1 MGFDHKRV
9 LEPYYSVIMNILCK
23 KKKRRKRRERRNEL
37 HELAVVVKD

>member
-9 LEPYYSVIMNILCK
+9 LEPYYSAIMNILCK

>member
-9 LEPYYSVIMNILCK
+9 LEPYYSVIMNILCN

>member
-23 KKKRRKRRERRNEL
+23 KKKEEKEEKEEMNCMNWQL
-37 HELAVVVKD
+37 

>member
-9 LEPYYSVIMNILCK
+9 LEPYYCVIMNILRK
-23 KKKRRKRRERRNEL
+23 KKKGRKRRERRNEL

>member
-1 MGFDHKRV
+1 MGFDHKLV

>member
-23 KKKRRKRRERRNEL
+23 KKKRRKKRERRNEL